1 MTYIPRNK
9 ATERTCARC
18 ESTFMARAASAKY
31 CEPCRP
37 LAEKERLAAR
47 RVRQKEAKVGR

>member
-1 MTYIPRNK
+1 MYIPRNK
-9 ATERTCARC
+9 VTERTCARC